1 MKCVGT
7 PISLRR
13 LKIYS
18 EMRLF
23 TNALP
28 LETLMLLGV
37 ERSRVVLEV
46 LNERAG
52 FRPFIKDLRLSFI
65 DAATAVIHWETPF
78 L

>member
-1 MKCVGT
+1 
-7 PISLRR
+7 
-13 LKIYS
+13 
-18 EMRLF
+18 MRWHADLVEAAENILGNAIVQ
-23 TNALP
+23 NALP